1 MKMTDHWPV
10 AGGTRSRAQHYY
22 FEDVSGIGPLW
33 SFCALALAFGGLS
46 MILVA
51 RNGLSHAARIIQSGV
66 GPGEGHLHLATYF
79 LYASWILAIGSAE
92 FLRMACR
99 QRQLVSPWAIAFL
112 LGAFLYLNFA
122 E

>member
-1 MKMTDHWPV
+1 MKITDHWTV
-10 AGGTRSRAQHYY
+10 AGGTKSRAQRYD
-22 FEDVSGIGPLW
+22 FEDFSGVGPLW
-33 SFCALALAFGGLS
+33 SLCALALAFAGLS

-51 RNGLSHAARIIQSGV
+51 RNGLSH
-66 GPGEGHLHLATYF
+66 GEGHWHLATYL